1 MHLRR
6 VQASCDQGRRAEHAR
21 SGIRK
26 ERNRD
31 DLTDLLQNPTIFQ
44 RRNRVLINY
53 DSTKEQG
60 DLRRSWSRALVVLWL
75 FALSLIAADAP
86 TTVGTADQQRFLTD
100 IKTLTVPKME
110 GRGDGTKGLRRAARL
125 IEQRYKSLGLQPAG
139 KNGFFQPFDVIT
151 GRRLRSGNRL
161 QEAPHMQ
168 DAAIEHGSFKLLEDF
183 VPLSFSAN
191 GSVNAPLVFV
201 GYGISAPEF
210 SYDEYQGLDTKGKI
224 VLVLRGELPSLSAR
238 SPERGHTPHES
249 VISKAINAK
258 NHGAAGVILVNGKL
272 AKGEEDFLPRFG
284 DAEGPE
290 DVGIL
295 CLQVKNAVADAWLRN
310 RGKSLLEVQRQIDDS
325 AQPSAALTGGRVA
338 LSLSATVN
346 IETIHATVNNVLAYL
361 PGKTDEYVILGAH
374 YDHLGRGQSHSL
386 APSQI
391 GQIHPGAD
399 DNASGTAGVL
409 ELARLFAPLKGE
421 LQRGILFANFAG
433 EELGLLGSAA
443 WVKNPTLPLDK
454 AVAMLNM
461 DMIGRIKDDKVY
473 IGSLGTGSSF
483 QSILE
488 QAESNTTFKYE
499 NSPGGYSSS
508 DHTSFVTKRI
518 PVLFFFSGLH
528 SDYHKPSDTWEKIN
542 ADSAAHLLDLVSN
555 IALRIDTASDRPAFV
570 AVVED
575 SNPHAGTPSSG
586 GGGYG
591 PYFGSIP
598 DFGQTE
604 NGVRFS
610 DVKPGSPAAKAGF
623 QAGDVLVQFGN
634 KPIKN
639 LYDFTDALRRSKIG
653 DVVQVTVL
661 RDGKPI
667 TASVTLE
674 QRK

>member
-1 MHLRR
+1 MNSAL
-6 VQASCDQGRRAEHAR
+6 
-21 SGIRK
+21 
-26 ERNRD
+26 
-31 DLTDLLQNPTIFQ
+31 
-44 RRNRVLINY
+44 
-53 DSTKEQG
+53 TKEPG
-60 DLRRSWSRALVVLWL
+60 NLRRSWVLAQLVLAV
-75 FALSLIAADAP
+75 FALSLIAADTP
-86 TTVGTADQQRFLTD
+86 TTVGTADEQRFLTD
-100 IKTLTVPKME
+100 IKALTTPDLE
-110 GRGDGTKGLRRAARL
+110 GRGDGTKGLTKAAHL

-161 QEAPHMQ
+161 QEAPH
-168 DAAIEHGSFKLLEDF
+168 IEDVSIERKNYKLLEEF
-183 VPLSFSAN
+183 IPLSFSAN
-191 GSVNAPLVFV
+191 GSVDAPLIFA
-201 GYGISAPEF
+201 GYGITAPEF
-210 SYDEYQGLDTKGKI
+210 SYDDYQGLDAKGKI
-224 VLVLRGELPSLSAR
+224 VLALRDEPQNLTAKTPQG
-238 SPERGHTPHES
+238 GHTQHAS
-249 VISKAINAK
+249 IISKAINAK
-258 NHGAAGVILVNGKL
+258 NHGAAALIVVNGRL
-272 AKGEEDFLPRFG
+272 PNGEEDVLPRFG

-290 DVGIL
+290 DAGIL
-295 CLQVKNAVADAWLRN
+295 CLQVKNSVADIWLQAQ
-310 RGKSLLEVQRQIDDS
+310 GKTLSGIQTEVGGALQSGGSLSSTSTRLV
-325 AQPSAALTGGRVA
+325 
-338 LSLSATVN
+338 LSLTVN
-346 IETIHATVNNVLAYL
+346 IERIHATVNNVLASL
-361 PGKTDEYVILGAH
+361 PGKTDEYVIVGAH

-409 ELARLFAPLKGE
+409 ELARLFAPLKGQ
-421 LQRGILFANFAG
+421 LRRGILFANFAG
-433 EELGLLGSAA
+433 EELGLLGSAE

-473 IGSLGTGSSF
+473 IGGLGTGTTF
-483 QSILE
+483 QSILD
-488 QAESNTTFKYE
+488 QAESHTTFKYE

-508 DHTSFVTKRI
+508 DHTSFVAKRI
-518 PVLFFFSGLH
+518 PILFFFSGLH

-542 ADSAAHLLDLVSN
+542 ADSAAHLLDLISN
-555 IALRIDTASDRPAFV
+555 VTLRLDNAPERPTFV
-570 AVVED
+570 AVVENP
-575 SNPHAGTPSSG
+575 NPHAGTPSGS

-598 DFGQTE
+598 DFGQIE

-623 QAGDVLVQFGN
+623 QAGDVLIQFGD

-639 LYDFTDALRRSKIG
+639 LYDFTDALRRSKVG
-653 DVVQVTVL
+653 DTVQVIVL